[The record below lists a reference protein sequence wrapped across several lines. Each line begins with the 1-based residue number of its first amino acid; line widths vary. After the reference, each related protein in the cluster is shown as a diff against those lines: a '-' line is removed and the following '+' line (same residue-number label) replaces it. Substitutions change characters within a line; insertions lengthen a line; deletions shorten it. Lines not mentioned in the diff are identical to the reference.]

1 MPYKFFCAVQNV
13 RSETVHG
20 SDYALGFCSVRVS
33 KINRNLEEFSG
44 LHTSS
49 TRFLE
54 SALGRCYGLSFFLFF
69 LCCFVDLFIS
79 LCFAGFELF

>member
-1 MPYKFFCAVQNV
+1 MPYKFFCAVQNA

-54 SALGRCYGLSFFLFF
+54 SNRHWDVVMDCHFSFSFFVVL
-69 LCCFVDLFIS
+69 
-79 LCFAGFELF
+79 